1 MKDTYRRS
9 DQRSKFIGESS
20 VAPDLNEL
28 GKLLT
33 NLSTEDRLL
42 SRSMLCFKLR
52 YSISPCPSLQ
62 TRDVTHIFS
71 NFPRVGDDKTFFVYD
86 SRDGHR
92 RVLGSFGE
100 FSSDLRES
108 FALSFNFL
116 VKVADME
123 SALVITLEMR
133 GQTYAKSSL
142 VFQT

>member
-1 MKDTYRRS
+1 MLQAAIFYQPLS
-9 DQRSKFIGESS
+9 Q
-20 VAPDLNEL
+20 PPNEDA
-28 GKLLT
+28 T
-33 NLSTEDRLL
+33 D
-42 SRSMLCFKLR
+42 
-52 YSISPCPSLQ
+52 
-62 TRDVTHIFS
+62 IFS

-92 RVLGSFGE
+92 RVLSSFGE

-116 VKVADME
+116 AKVADME
-123 SALVITLEMR
+123 SALAVTLEMR